1 MEFIHGITS
10 LIYKQL
16 SRCMNWRSA
25 TSARQQLQLEPKLQ
39 LLQQLSHDDTPMQT
53 ASTAARSAIRR
64 RILQLNEETFGDT
77 PATTSTSAVHI
88 SDHRRLLRLPETT
101 DISCFACSA
110 KMMAFPSTKACTH
123 SCYSSHVPIKESKEV
138 ILSTRVT

>member
-64 RILQLNEETFGDT
+64 HADRLNSCSLGD
-77 PATTSTSAVHI
+77 PSANTST
-88 SDHRRLLRLPETT
+88 
-101 DISCFACSA
+101 
-110 KMMAFPSTKACTH
+110 
-123 SCYSSHVPIKESKEV
+123 
-138 ILSTRVT
+138 